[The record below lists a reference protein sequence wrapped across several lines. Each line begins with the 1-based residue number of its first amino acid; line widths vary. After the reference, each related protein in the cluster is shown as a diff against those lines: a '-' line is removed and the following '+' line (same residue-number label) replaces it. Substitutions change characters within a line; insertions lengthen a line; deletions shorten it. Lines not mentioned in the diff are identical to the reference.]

1 MDEDLVNIAERLENP
16 EKIEKIEKNQKLEVL
31 DLDLK
36 EKSLKSLENTAKK
49 INAKVFAEVKNMGK
63 NANQVETIALCLLEF
78 FGVEVPRSFVW
89 EPVCRLFSNPG
100 PLIAKVRKATEVVRN
115 KEMDDE
121 RVRRIFKAVES
132 VKVEEVE
139 RMKNK
144 KELEIWVEF
153 FKMFCDGYREHWP
166 DALIEPEPTK
176 KKFKIPMSQKNKEE
190 HELVKKINQEK
201 RLIQELR
208 YQERKLKWEEER
220 QIKKE
225 IKQEELR
232 DQQREYFYTK
242 NIEDEFREKQ
252 VKPKKIVKVIK
263 KS

>member
-1 MDEDLVNIAERLENP
+1 MLLKVKLV
-16 EKIEKIEKNQKLEVL
+16 
-31 DLDLK
+31 
-36 EKSLKSLENTAKK
+36 
-49 INAKVFAEVKNMGK
+49 
-63 NANQVETIALCLLEF
+63 
-78 FGVEVPRSFVW
+78 
-89 EPVCRLFSNPG
+89 
-100 PLIAKVRKATEVVRN
+100 
-115 KEMDDE
+115 
-121 RVRRIFKAVES
+121 
-132 VKVEEVE
+132 EVE

-153 FKMFCDGYREHWP
+153 FRKFCDGYREHWP
-166 DALIEPEPTK
+166 DALIEPEPSK

-190 HELVKKINQEK
+190 HDLVKKINQEK
-201 RLIQELR
+201 RQLQELR
-208 YQERKLKWEEER
+208 YQESKLKWEEER

-263 KS
+263 NS

>member
-1 MDEDLVNIAERLENP
+1 
-16 EKIEKIEKNQKLEVL
+16 
-31 DLDLK
+31 
-36 EKSLKSLENTAKK
+36 
-49 INAKVFAEVKNMGK
+49 
-63 NANQVETIALCLLEF
+63 
-78 FGVEVPRSFVW
+78 
-89 EPVCRLFSNPG
+89 
-100 PLIAKVRKATEVVRN
+100 
-115 KEMDDE
+115 
-121 RVRRIFKAVES
+121 
-132 VKVEEVE
+132 
-139 RMKNK
+139 
-144 KELEIWVEF
+144 
-153 FKMFCDGYREHWP
+153 
-166 DALIEPEPTK
+166 
-176 KKFKIPMSQKNKEE
+176 MSQKNKEE